1 MTDDAVRPLR
11 AARGTAR
18 ARLLDAALVLIRQRG
33 LSATSVDDLCAAAGV
48 TKGAF
53 FHHFPSKEALAV
65 AAAQHWSETTGAL
78 FAAAPYHVADA
89 PVDRVLGYVEF
100 RREIGVGD
108 PAEFSCVAGTMVQE
122 CFATHPEIRDA
133 CGDAICGHAATLEAD
148 IADALVAAGNGDEI
162 HADDL
167 ARFTQVVLQG
177 AFVVAK
183 AADDPGIVGESLAH
197 LKRYLEQVMLAHHR

>member
-18 ARLLDAALVLIRQRG
+18 ARLLDAAVALIRQRG
-33 LSATSVDDLCAAAGV
+33 LTATSVDDLCTAAGV

-65 AAAQHWSETTGAL
+65 AAAHHWAETTGAL
-78 FAAAPYHVADA
+78 FAAAPYHA
-89 PVDRVLGYVEF
+89 PESAVDRVLAYVDF
-100 RREIGVGD
+100 RRELGVGD
-108 PAEFSCVAGTMVQE
+108 PAEFSCLAGTMVQE

-133 CGDAICGHAATLEAD
+133 CGEVICGHARTLEAD
-148 IADALVAAGNGDEI
+148 IAAALPAHGPGAAI
-162 HADDL
+162 AADDL

-183 AADDPGIVGESLAH
+183 AADDPDIVTQSLDH
-197 LKRYLEQVMLAHHR
+197 LRRYLEHVFDVAR